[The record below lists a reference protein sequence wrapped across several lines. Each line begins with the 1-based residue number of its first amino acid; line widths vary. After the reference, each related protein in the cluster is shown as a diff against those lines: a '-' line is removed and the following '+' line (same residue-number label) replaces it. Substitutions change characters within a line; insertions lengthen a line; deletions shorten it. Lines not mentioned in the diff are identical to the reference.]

1 MREPPISTKGET
13 PMMGAAY
20 ALGAFLIWGGFPVF
34 FKLLDQVPALEVLG
48 HRIVWSMVFMGLL
61 LLFLGRWRAVG
72 ETLANRRLV
81 LTLGLSALMISTNW
95 LVFIWAVNEGRILE
109 TSLGYFI
116 SPLVSVVLG
125 VVFLKES
132 MRPWQWIAVF
142 LAVIGV
148 VILVAQAGQLP
159 WVSLVLALSFA
170 FYGLI
175 RKVAKVDAFTGLF
188 VETLIVAPLALVFLV
203 YLVIDGSGSFTN
215 LGLDGL
221 LILSGVITALPL
233 ILYVQGAKRLRL
245 STIGLI
251 MYITPTSHF
260 ALAVFVYGEP
270 FTTAHLICFA
280 FIWTGLAIYTFDAS
294 RALSD

>member
-1 MREPPISTKGET
+1 
-13 PMMGAAY
+13 MMGAAY

-95 LVFIWAVNEGRILE
+95 LVFIWAVNEGRVLE

-245 STIGLI
+245 SAIGLI